1 MPHQIAPI
9 TTTSAATGLA
19 TPSLLALGAAW
30 LTGKAFGLRTGA
42 QSRARTT
49 TTSTP
54 DPSAPRPTPD
64 AARERVDLR
73 QPLRAMSQAHGPMLA
88 QRGIHLDLFLPD
100 DALTITAVPGELSQL
115 IAHILDVA
123 AGALRQ
129 DTTLHVLA
137 RAEGQHAVLNWRDGS
152 VGAPRLSHAF
162 ATADS
167 STAERVLA
175 CQTIAARHGARI
187 YAAPSPLGDG
197 CLTVRFPLHGRRDE
211 MHALTF
217 D

>member
-1 MPHQIAPI
+1 M
-9 TTTSAATGLA
+9 SANASGLA
-19 TPSLLALGAAW
+19 MPSLLALGAAW
-30 LTGKAFGLRTGA
+30 LTGRAFGLRTGA
-42 QSRARTT
+42 PSRERAGA
-49 TTSTP
+49 P
-54 DPSAPRPTPD
+54 NPSAPRKAPD

-73 QPLRAMSQAHGPMLA
+73 QPLRAVSQAHGPMLA
-88 QRGIHLDLFLPD
+88 RLGIHLDLFLPD
-100 DALTITAVPGELSQL
+100 DPLTVTAVPGELSQL

-123 AGALRQ
+123 AGVLRQ

-137 RAEGQHAVLNWRDGS
+137 RAEGQHAVVNWRDGS

-167 STAERVLA
+167 TTAERVLA

-211 MHALTF
+211 TRALAAILE
-217 D
+217 